1 MPIQFIPR
9 LLLLSSGLGVLSLGV
24 AFSIRSNLGT
34 SPISSLPYAFS
45 FIVPLSVGTLTIIHH
60 VLMILL
66 QMIVLGKKFQWIQWL
81 QLPVG
86 IIFGIF
92 IDATLWLTQSWIIEN
107 YFIQLLFCLLSCVL
121 TAIGVC
127 MVLRASLIYLAA
139 EGLFFACAERFNK
152 SFGFCKT
159 IGDISL
165 VLLAAIS
172 SYLYLG
178 HVVGVREGTIITALF
193 VGTMVKFLMPYFN
206 FLDFTQAK
214 VAQHNHQPS

>member
-1 MPIQFIPR
+1 MPIQFVPR
-9 LLLLSSGLGVLSLGV
+9 LLLLISGLCVLSLGV

-45 FIVPLSVGTLTIIHH
+45 YIVPLSVGTLTIIHH
-60 VLMILL
+60 ALMILL
-66 QMIVLGKKFQWIQWL
+66 QMLVLGKKFQWIQWL

-86 IIFGIF
+86 MTFGVF
-92 IDATLWLTQSWIIEN
+92 IDVTLWLTQSWLIEN
-107 YFIQLLFCLLSCVL
+107 YFIQLFFCLLSCIF

-139 EGLFFACAERFNK
+139 EGLFFACAKRFNK

-178 HVVGVREGTIITALF
+178 HVVGVREGTIITALL

-206 FLDFTQAK
+206 FLDFTQPK
-214 VAQHNHQPS
+214 TIKQNSTPS

>member
-9 LLLLSSGLGVLSLGV
+9 LLLLISGLSVLSLGV
-24 AFSIRSNLGT
+24 ALSIRSNLGT

-45 FIVPLSVGTLTIIHH
+45 YIVPLSVGMLTIIHH

-66 QMIVLGKKFQWIQWL
+66 QMLILGKNFQWIQWL

-86 IIFGIF
+86 MVFGIF
-92 IDATLWLTQSWIIEN
+92 IDTTLWLTQSWVVEN
-107 YFIQLLFCLLSCVL
+107 YFLQLLFCLFSCVF

-127 MVLRASLIYLAA
+127 MILRASLIYLAA

-159 IGDISL
+159 AGDISL
-165 VLLAAIS
+165 VLLAVLS

-178 HVVGVREGTIITALF
+178 HVVGVREGTIITALL
-193 VGTMVKFLMPYFN
+193 VGTMVKLLMPYFN
-206 FLDFTQAK
+206 FLDFTQIK
-214 VAQHNHQPS
+214 TVQEDHHPS